1 MVVQHNVRVY
11 KSEENLPREGQ
22 LAYKIAK
29 VAADPVAVTPEVTE
43 MIINRVID
51 NASVA
56 IASLNRGPIVAARA
70 QALSHAPSSGGAG
83 ASVFGITEKVSP
95 EWAAWANGVAVR
107 ELDYHDTFLAAEYS
121 HPGDNIPPILAVAQH
136 TGASG
141 ADLVR
146 AIATGYEIQVDLVK
160 AICLHAHKI
169 DHVAHLGPSAAAGI
183 GTLLNLEVETI
194 FQAVG
199 QGLHTTTATRQSRKG
214 EISTWK
220 AHAPAFAGKM
230 AVEAADRAMRGQTSP
245 VPIYEGEDG
254 VIAWMLDGP
263 DAAYNVPLPADGEA
277 KRAILDTYT
286 KEHSAEYQAQAWI
299 DLARKL
305 HGEHPEATDPAN
317 VASVLIKTSHHTHYV
332 IGSGAKDPQKY
343 DPTASR
349 ETLDHSIPYI
359 FTVALQDGSWHHVD
373 SYSPERAG
381 RPDTV
386 ALWHKV
392 TTEEDAEWTRRYH
405 SLDIAE
411 KAFGGTV
418 VITLTDGT
426 VITDSIAVA
435 DAHPLGARPFARAQ
449 YINKFRTLATG
460 LVEEAEIDRFIA
472 AAENLTY
479 LAAGELD
486 QLNITAAPGVID
498 LAAAPKGLF

>member
-1 MVVQHNVRVY
+1 MINHAVRVY
-11 KSEENLPREGQ
+11 RSEENLPREEQ
-22 LAYKIAK
+22 LAHKIAR
-29 VAADPVAVTPEVTE
+29 VAADPVEVAPEVAE

-70 QALSHAPSSGGAG
+70 QALTHAPSTGGAG

-141 ADLVR
+141 KDLIR
-146 AIATGYEIQVDLVK
+146 GIATGYEIQVDLVK
-160 AICLHAHKI
+160 AICLHKHKI
-169 DHVAHLGPSAAAGI
+169 DHVAHLGPSASAGI
-183 GTLLNLEVETI
+183 GTLLGLDVETI

-254 VIAWMLDGP
+254 VIAWMLDGK
-263 DAAYNVPLPADGEA
+263 DAAYEVPLPGDGEA

-305 HGEHPEATDPAN
+305 NREHPETTDAKN

-332 IGSGAKDPQKY
+332 IGSGANDPQKY

-373 SYSPERAG
+373 SYSPERA
-381 RPDTV
+381 RRADTV
-386 ALWHKV
+386 ELWNKV
-392 TTEEDAEWTRRYH
+392 TTEEDTEWTRRYH
-405 SLDIAE
+405 SLDINE
-411 KAFGGTV
+411 KAFGGSV
-418 VITLTDGT
+418 VITLNDGT
-426 VITDSIAVA
+426 VVTDEIAVA
-435 DAHPLGARPFARAQ
+435 DAHPLGARPFAREH
-449 YINKFRTLATG
+449 YVNKFRALAAG
-460 LVEEAEIDRFIA
+460 LVEDDEIDRFIA
-472 AAENLTY
+472 AAENLEK
-479 LAAGELD
+479 LGSGELG
-486 QLNITAAPGVID
+486 QLNIVAAPGVID